1 MAVFQ
6 VNSGWT
12 VAPLALP
19 LPVFISYNRTFEV
32 ISTGYTPSS
41 RVLYEDNKLTNFST
55 VIGPNSLLMVDYGIL
70 TVAGWQC
77 ANIKLQL
84 LQRLATYSCTS
95 TARLAFC
102 NQNLLGDNSGYYQ
115 SDARW
120 AVDEATV
127 RQTASIMDINFDGRT
142 AATVLNDLLLN
153 GTAQKE
159 CNGTKYKCM
168 HTTHG
173 NFHSGHKFLPAH
185 YIAVCNIFEI

>member
-127 RQTASIMDINFDGRT
+127 RQTASITVVNFDGRT
-142 AATVLNDLLLN
+142 AATVLNDL
-153 GTAQKE
+153 G
-159 CNGTKYKCM
+159 Y
-168 HTTHG
+168 
-173 NFHSGHKFLPAH
+173 FLPEQH
-185 YIAVCNIFEI
+185 RKNVMVQNMSVCILHMATSIQGISFCLHIT